1 MKNYRRVV
9 FLVLAIVAAS
19 ALFSVGIGEAEA
31 APRFEPP
38 SIISTAQAVYPIN
51 SVAWGTVILEVQ
63 LDQHGSIDAV
73 KVLHGI
79 PSLTGPAVTAV
90 KKWKFSAAK
99 LNGYGIESRIPVAFT
114 FVPPNVGPRI

>member
-1 MKNYRRVV
+1 MKNYRHIV
-9 FLVLAIVAAS
+9 FLALAILAAS
-19 ALFSVGIGEAEA
+19 TLWGMGIGEVQT
-31 APRFEPP
+31 PQFEPAKV
-38 SIISTAQAVYPIN
+38 ISTAPALYPIN

-63 LDQHGSIDAV
+63 LSQEGAIDAV

-90 KKWKFSAAK
+90 KKWKFGAAR
-99 LNGYGIESRIPVAFT
+99 LNGQRIASSIPVAFT